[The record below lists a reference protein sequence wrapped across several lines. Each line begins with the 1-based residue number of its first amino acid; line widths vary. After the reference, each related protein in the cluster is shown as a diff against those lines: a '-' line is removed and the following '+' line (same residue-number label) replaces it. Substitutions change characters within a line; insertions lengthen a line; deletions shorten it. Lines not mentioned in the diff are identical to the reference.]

1 MKQTNF
7 QVLFDYKNDVY
18 MYIIYWS
25 FRIFRVFNICLIF
38 PHIQKNVAIFG
49 CARIFFLDTVLN
61 KSLDHNTKT
70 CFFIFRDGKEDILNL
85 KEENFIMQKI
95 QR

>member
-1 MKQTNF
+1 MLQF
-7 QVLFDYKNDVY
+7 LDVPE
-18 MYIIYWS
+18 
-25 FRIFRVFNICLIF
+25 F
-38 PHIQKNVAIFG
+38 
-49 CARIFFLDTVLN
+49 FFLDTVLN